1 MILLCFVGSGPSG
14 YFVGFRISSY
24 ISQKMGLGRSL
35 QGDEKEKRFKL
46 ATQSSRVSNGVNGT
60 SAFNEKKERKSKK
73 VESGESRAFG
83 VSYAGESKGT
93 RKGVS
98 AKRNVKTRNNGE
110 RHESLAEGNKGLK
123 LLNFNKKRKSSDAG
137 LITAEERVSDINAG
151 RFNTKSPSKMGKD
164 KRRDNI
170 YEERKTTK
178 KKLHKLEQSSQNAS
192 LAGRKNFRQSGFLD
206 NKKAGAHEMTE
217 SKKDEGF
224 RNDKMKK
231 STKSKSIVTKRSE
244 KEQIKVATV
253 SAGRPSKK
261 KVQDKKST
269 TDDSEGMEEQHKK
282 KRRRIKI
289 DPYDTSNK
297 RLDDVISINSQ
308 YP

>member
-35 QGDEKEKRFKL
+35 QGDKEEKRFKF
-46 ATQSSRVSNGVNGT
+46 ATQTSRVSNGVNGT
-60 SAFNEKKERKSKK
+60 SAFKEKKERKSKK
-73 VESGESRAFG
+73 VESGERRAFG

-98 AKRNVKTRNNGE
+98 AKRNVRTRNNGE

-123 LLNFNKKRKSSDAG
+123 LLNLNKKRKSSDAG
-137 LITAEERVSDINAG
+137 VITAEERVSDINAG

-206 NKKAGAHEMTE
+206 NKKSGAHEMTE
-217 SKKDEGF
+217 YKKDEGV

-231 STKSKSIVTKRSE
+231 STKSKSVVKRSE
-244 KEQIKVATV
+244 KEQIEVATV

-297 RLDDVISINSQ
+297 RLDDGISINSQ

>member
-1 MILLCFVGSGPSG
+1 
-14 YFVGFRISSY
+14 
-24 ISQKMGLGRSL
+24 MGLGRSL
-35 QGDEKEKRFKL
+35 QGDKEGKRFKL
-46 ATQSSRVSNGVNGT
+46 ATQTSRVSKGVNGT
-60 SAFNEKKERKSKK
+60 SAFKEKKERKTKK
-73 VESGESRAFG
+73 VESGESRAFR

-98 AKRNVKTRNNGE
+98 GKRNVKTRNNGE
-110 RHESLAEGNKGLK
+110 RHESLDEGNKGLK
-123 LLNFNKKRKSSDAG
+123 LLNFDKKRKSSDAG
-137 LITAEERVSDINAG
+137 LITAEERVPDNNAG
-151 RFNTKSPSKMGKD
+151 RFNRKSPSKMGQH

-178 KKLHKLEQSSQNAS
+178 KKLDKLEQSSQNAS
-192 LAGRKNFRQSGFLD
+192 LAGRKIFRQSVFSD
-206 NKKAGAHEMTE
+206 NKKSGAHEMIE
-217 SKKDEGF
+217 SAKDEGV

-231 STKSKSIVTKRSE
+231 SAKSKSVVTKRSE

-253 SAGRPSKK
+253 SAGRRSKK

-269 TDDSEGMEEQHKK
+269 TDDSEGMDEPPKK

-289 DPYDTSNK
+289 DPCDTSNK
-297 RLDDVISINSQ
+297 RLDDGISINSE